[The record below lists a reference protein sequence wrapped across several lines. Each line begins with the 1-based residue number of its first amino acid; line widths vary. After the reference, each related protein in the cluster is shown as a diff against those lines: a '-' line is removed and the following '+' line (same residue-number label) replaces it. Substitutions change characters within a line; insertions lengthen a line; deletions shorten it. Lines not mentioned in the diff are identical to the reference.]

1 MQLKYTKTIAT
12 IAGAIV
18 SVAAAF
24 AVFGVEDVPR
34 PAWSG
39 ELRELAGEVIELNS
53 RVTAQQLDDA
63 KLRWFRNHSLQLE
76 HPGDATLQQEQV
88 DLERRIDD
96 LEDRLGEL
104 RDED

>member
-12 IAGAIV
+12 VAGAIV
-18 SVAAAF
+18 SVAAAM
-24 AVFGVEDVPR
+24 AVFGVKDVPR

-39 ELRELAGEVIELNS
+39 ELRELVGNVVELDS
-53 RVTAQQLDDA
+53 RVTSQQLDDT

-88 DLERRIDD
+88 DLERKIDD
-96 LEDRLGEL
+96 LEDRLEEL